1 MRTGAKLR
9 RYSDQM
15 RGGSQQQS
23 PSEVVAILSDLALS
37 PAEAYAIR
45 RILRRPL
52 LQRPM
57 PGSRLRKSIFALC
70 ASGAIRNVHQR
81 ESSGHFA
88 SYKGR
93 LNAVTQFR
101 CPPLDREQW
110 SRQPGPRKDLYLRS

>member
-15 RGGSQQQS
+15 RDGSQQQS

-70 ASGAIRNVHQR
+70 ASGAIRNGHQT

-88 SYKGR
+88 SHKGR